1 MFVHRLAMPI
11 DDFDGL
17 TPLNHWLADAS
28 PSRTVW
34 AMTAILALADA
45 SSDIRWRGD
54 MRHMP
59 MVGVLPTSNQTTT
72 PYLIVKQDGNGTTF
86 IITDAPPDHIDQPI
100 ASTEVTTRTI
110 GSWEPTPPDNPDT
123 TPHF

>member
-1 MFVHRLAMPI
+1 MFVHRLMMPI

-17 TPLNHWLADAS
+17 TPLNRWLADAS

-45 SSDIRWRGD
+45 SSDVGWRGD

-59 MVGVLPTSNQTTT
+59 MVGVLPTGYQTT
-72 PYLIVKQDGNGTTF
+72 PYLVVKQDDNGTTF
-86 IITDAPPDHIDQPI
+86 IITDAPPDHIDRPVKS
-100 ASTEVTTRTI
+100 AEVTTRTI
-110 GSWEPTPPDNPDT
+110 GSWDPTPPDDPDAI
-123 TPHF
+123 PDF